1 LNYKEE
7 LKGQL
12 AENLPGAIGIFAQA
26 LEGGDTNKL
35 MAGMKAGKYKAA
47 DLAIVSE
54 EMKRR
59 AAPVLEKARGSLAAQ
74 QGRLGNTM
82 DSLVARQN
90 SQGLNQG
97 FATFLM
103 GLNNGLD
110 KFTSS
115 TDALANMLT
124 SLSIAGGRLAEYT
137 LPMFDTWIEAL
148 SIKLSKISFLSPA
161 TPEEKKAEFMR
172 YSQDRAVNDQAA
184 WKAGLDSHFGLMTGL
199 DPSKATPE
207 QIAEGMK
214 KMSPLYRSS
223 FTKDGVKERSKYSK
237 DEMIGDLLANLG
249 VFLGGSLLTGGAAAP
264 GLLAAMGTK
273 SLVDIGRYKAD
284 QVTGGESIGEKLT
297 KAKYQKVQ
305 RITDDWGNEMF
316 DVKISIAPAGH
327 SNVVTEAFNP

>member
-47 DLAIVSE
+47 DLAVVSE

-59 AAPVLEKARGSLAAQ
+59 AAPVLEKARGSMAAQ

-82 DSLVARQN
+82 DSMIARQN
-90 SQGLNQG
+90 SQGLNEG

-115 TDALANMLT
+115 ADALT
-124 SLSIAGGRLAEYT
+124 SMFTELSTIGGRLAEYT

-148 SIKLSKISFLSPA
+148 SIKLSKIPFLSLA
-161 TPEEKKAEFMR
+161 TPEEKKAEFTR

-184 WKAGLDSHFGLMTGL
+184 WKAGMDSHFGLMTGL
-199 DPSKATPE
+199 DPNKATPE
-207 QIAEGMK
+207 QIVEGMQ
-214 KMSPLYRSS
+214 KMSPMYRSAFS
-223 FTKDGVKERSKYSK
+223 RDAEKQRDRYDG
-237 DEMIGDLLANLG
+237 GDLTESLAGN
-249 VFLGGSLLTGGAAAP
+249 AAFAKISSKIP
-264 GLLAAMGTK
+264 YIGTSLAAMAGLK
-273 SLVDIGRYKAD
+273 SVVDAGRYTYDK
-284 QVTGGESIGEKLT
+284 VSGGESISEKLNR
-297 KAKYQKVQ
+297 AKYEKVQ

-316 DVKISIAPAGH
+316 DVKISIAPTGH
-327 SNVVTEAFNP
+327 NNVVTEAFNP